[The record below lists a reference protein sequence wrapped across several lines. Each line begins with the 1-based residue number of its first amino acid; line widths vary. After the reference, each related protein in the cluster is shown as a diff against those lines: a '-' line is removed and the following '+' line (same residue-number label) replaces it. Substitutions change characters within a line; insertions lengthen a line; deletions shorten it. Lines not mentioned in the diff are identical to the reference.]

1 MNDLERFELLE
12 AYLEELEKLAQD
24 HIILIEGNKD
34 RRALEK
40 LISGDFQF
48 IEVQRDGGPI
58 RAAEMVSE
66 SGLPAVIFTDWD
78 KKGILL
84 AHELESQLRSLEVS
98 FNSELRRKF
107 SSVSRKD
114 IKDVESLASLYARLY
129 DIAKGNPSGF

>member
-1 MNDLERFELLE
+1 MQLKWCPNPGFLRL
-12 AYLEELEKLAQD
+12 YSQ
-24 HIILIEGNKD
+24 IGI
-34 RRALEK
+34 
-40 LISGDFQF
+40 
-48 IEVQRDGGPI
+48 
-58 RAAEMVSE
+58 
-66 SGLPAVIFTDWD
+66 